1 MTTPK
6 LLLALCLT
14 AVSAHADSAVVET
27 AEVDVSAG
35 GSHTF
40 TLKTPSTHTLL
51 KEVAVVNMAQRGE
64 CAVQLVSLV
73 VQRDGGDVANVRLG
87 FNGSE
92 WSQFVGTNTT
102 AVFTKVQVIVLNC
115 AVRVKVVG
123 VFYHVE
129 ETFVTVAS
137 DPLLISS
144 SASMPVDVPLSHTF
158 VSGATLRLLN
168 LLNCANTSFDVRF
181 GFGWGAENNETT
193 FDSAG
198 DSITVVDG
206 QLHQV
211 SQYPSGVSVTTWVYL
226 DNLPST
232 CVANFVVELA
242 CHHVDIPLT
251 VAPPSWAPPTPYT
264 PWPESTETF
273 SPLDL
278 PSYDWGL
285 FGVVFG
291 GCMLVFSCLILASKS
306 LKLLNKKNA
315 VANGVPTG
323 VVVQGLVDCEATEN
337 SPCETT
343 SLTQ

>member
-51 KEVAVVNMAQRGE
+51 KEVAVVNTAQRGE
-64 CAVQLVSLV
+64 CTDDQVPV
-73 VQRDGGDVANVRLG
+73 NVRLDNLGVTSAHLG

-92 WSQFVGTNTT
+92 WSHFVGTNTT
-102 AVFTKVQVIVLNC
+102 QNTTDILMVVFDC

-129 ETFVTVAS
+129 ETFMA
-137 DPLLISS
+137 IESS
-144 SASMPVDVPLSHTF
+144 SRSLNSAVNTIAVDVPLSHTF

-181 GFGWGAENNETT
+181 GLSRFAVYNNETT

-251 VAPPSWAPPTPYT
+251 VAPPSWAPPTP
-264 PWPESTETF
+264 WPPSTVTTAPMPSAFTWDWALFLIVAVCVITSLGLVFTAVFLCAKYSAKAPKSTTSTE
-273 SPLDL
+273 PEPRLLDE
-278 PSYDWGL
+278 
-285 FGVVFG
+285 
-291 GCMLVFSCLILASKS
+291 
-306 LKLLNKKNA
+306 
-315 VANGVPTG
+315 
-323 VVVQGLVDCEATEN
+323 EATLVCQVN
-337 SPCETT
+337 
-343 SLTQ
+343 

>member
-1 MTTPK
+1 MATLK

-51 KEVAVVNMAQRGE
+51 KEVAVVNVAQRGE
-64 CAVQLVSLV
+64 CAVQQVPLV

-102 AVFTKVQVIVLNC
+102 QNTTAMQVIVLNC

-129 ETFVTVAS
+129 ETFVAVAS

-264 PWPESTETF
+264 PWPESTATS

-278 PSYDWGL
+278 ASFDWGL
-285 FGVVFG
+285 FGIVFG
-291 GCMLVFSCLILASKS
+291 GLMVFISLVVAVTVCSVKRF
-306 LKLLNKKNA
+306 KKNE
-315 VANGVPTG
+315 VPTG
-323 VVVQGLVDCEATEN
+323 VVVQGVVDCEATHT
-337 SPCETT
+337 SPCETS
-343 SLTQ
+343 SLIQ